1 MDDNVIDQ
9 LGDEYVQANVPLA
22 DGNVAAT
29 NLGNA
34 STSSTSGTDD
44 NGQLDSNLAVT
55 KYNSRSAT
63 DDIMRINSP

>member
-9 LGDEYVQANVPLA
+9 LGDEYVQTNVPLA

-29 NLGNA
+29 SVANA
-34 STSSTSGTDD
+34 STSGTSSTAD
-44 NGQLDSNLAVT
+44 NGHLDANLAVT

-63 DDIMRINSP
+63 DDILRINSS